1 MLINANGIEIHC
13 ELSGKKD
20 APIVVLSHSLGSS
33 MVMWEPQLAVLE
45 PRFRVL
51 RYDMRGH
58 GDSEVAKGAYSLE
71 MLAQDVIGLLDAL
84 EIKKAHFV
92 GLSIGGM
99 IGQGLGLDYADR
111 LLSLTLCDTAPIL
124 PEEAK
129 PLFLER
135 IDLARTQGMTSLV
148 EGTLARWF
156 TAPFLE
162 KAPSMVARIRAQIQA
177 TPVDG
182 FIGCSHA
189 IMNLD
194 YLDRLS
200 AIALDTLIIVG
211 EDDPGTPVSAAEAI
225 HAEIRNSQLEILP
238 SAMHLCN
245 IEQADRFNNTIQAFL
260 KADDQ

>member
-1 MLINANGIEIHC
+1 MLINVNGIEMHC

-20 APIVVLSHSLGSS
+20 APVVVLSHSLSSS

-45 PRFRVL
+45 PCFRVL

-58 GDSEVAKGAYSLE
+58 GDSEVTKGAYSLE
-71 MLAQDVIGLLDAL
+71 MLGQDVIGLLDAL
-84 EIKKAHFV
+84 EIEKVHFV

-99 IGQGLGLDYADR
+99 IGQGLGLDHAGR

-124 PEEAK
+124 PEDAK
-129 PLFLER
+129 PLFQER
-135 IDLARTQGMTSLV
+135 MDLARTQGMTSLV
-148 EGTLARWF
+148 DGTLARWF
-156 TAPFLE
+156 TPPFLE
-162 KAPSMVARIRAQIQA
+162 KAPPMVARIRAQILA

-194 YLDRLS
+194 YIDRLET
-200 AIALDTLIIVG
+200 IDLDTLIIVG
-211 EDDPGTPVSAAEAI
+211 EEDIGTPVTAAEAI
-225 HAEIRNSQLEILP
+225 QTEIRNSRLVVLP

-245 IEQADRFNNTIQAFL
+245 IEQAEAFNKALLNFL
-260 KADDQ
+260 S